1 MKLTKI
7 SLMGLVVS
15 SSFVLATPAFA
26 DSTLK
31 PNEAATDHSQ
41 ADIFFKQKS
50 VDPENPNNSGPLMI
64 KRISAIDFGEQL
76 ISGNDTT
83 YYANYRDLDK
93 EYDVDGNVI
102 GENMPAYVQVE
113 DNRGTNKGWQLF
125 IKNDGFKTND
135 AAQTELKAA
144 DLTFNVTSVKGATI
158 SNNQPSTLPDQF
170 LKENGVTLTNEYQSL
185 VTATDGK
192 GMGTVDLLMG
202 EKNTNGT
209 VTNNAISLFVPGSST
224 KAKDAKYTTTIT
236 WLLMNDPVT
245 APTK

>member
-15 SSFVLATPAFA
+15 SSFALAVPAFA
-26 DSTLK
+26 ESTLK
-31 PNEAATDHSQ
+31 PNEAATDQSQ
-41 ADIFFKQKS
+41 ADIFFKQKP

-125 IKNDGFKTND
+125 IKNDGFKTNN
-135 AAQTELKAA
+135 AAKTELKAA
-144 DLTFNVTSVKGATI
+144 DLTFNVTSVKGATV

-185 VTATDGK
+185 VTATDGR

-202 EKNTNGT
+202 EKNTNGA
-209 VTNNAISLFVPGSST
+209 VRNQSVSLFVPGSST
-224 KAKDAKYTTTIT
+224 KIKDAKYTTTVT